1 MSTRSRIPRIAAAGV
16 LVVLCVP
23 LAFHVEACWH
33 DGRLIDRTPPPADY
47 SFMRRLPVVFPPLSG
62 VMDTHRSVF
71 ELDLRHKD
79 LIQVDLRP
87 QIHALLGKASFDSR
101 TTWPP
106 PPRMALGFV
115 PVTIM
120 EVGRNPGLGVRQL
133 HERGITGRG
142 ISVGVVDMSLLRDHV
157 EYRDR
162 IRHYEEVQPLDRVE
176 PQATMHGSAVVSILA
191 GRTVGVAPEAAVYYI
206 GATALSRGPSR
217 LLGHEREFRWYA
229 RAVERLLEI
238 NRTLPA
244 GNRIRVISMSIGW
257 SPKESGY
264 DALTRVVQDAE
275 AQGILVISSSIGD
288 TRGLYFHG
296 LGRPPLADPENAN
309 SYEPGSWWMDG
320 FLADRGR
327 LRREAILV
335 PMDSRTTA
343 APNGPDDYVFY
354 RTGGWSWS
362 IPYIAGLYALGV
374 QVDPE
379 LDPETFWR
387 LAVATGREITWT
399 DDRGQDHQLGPIVQ
413 PVSLIEAIRSR
424 KP

>member
-1 MSTRSRIPRIAAAGV
+1 MSTRSRKRRIAAAGV

-23 LAFHVEACWH
+23 LAFHVEARWH

-62 VMDTHRSVF
+62 VIDTPHSAF

-79 LIQVDLRP
+79 LTQVDLRP
-87 QIHALLGKASFDSR
+87 QIHALLGKADFDSR
-101 TTWPP
+101 PTWPP
-106 PPRMALGFV
+106 PPRMAPGFV

-120 EVGRNPGLGVRQL
+120 ELGKNPGLGVRHL
-133 HERGITGRG
+133 HEGGITGRG
-142 ISVGVVDMSLLRDHV
+142 ISVGVVDQSLLRNHF

-162 IRHYEEVQPLDRVE
+162 IRHYEEIQPLDRFA

-191 GRTVGVAPEAAVYYI
+191 GRTVGVAPEADVYYV
-206 GATALSRGPSR
+206 GASLFQGGLSRLFGQGR
-217 LLGHEREFRWYA
+217 QFRWYA
-229 RAVERLLEI
+229 QAAERLLEI

-244 GNRIRVISMSIGW
+244 GNRIRVISMQVGW

-264 DALTRVVQDAE
+264 DAITRVVQDAE
-275 AQGILVISSSIGD
+275 AQGILVISSSIED
-288 TRGLYFHG
+288 TRGLCFHG
-296 LGRPPLADPENAN
+296 LGRPPLADPEDAD
-309 SYEPGSWWMDG
+309 SYEPGSWWKDD
-320 FLADRGR
+320 FLADGGR

-387 LAVATGREITWT
+387 LAVATGKDITWT
-399 DDRGQDHQLGPIVQ
+399 DGRGQDHQLGPIVRAIASKS
-413 PVSLIEAIRSR
+413 PPGRVS
-424 KP
+424 